1 MGLDPVT
8 RTVFSGGDGGGNLP
22 ASAKNAKHKT
32 HFTVASDT
40 IGVNLN
46 CLMFGQEKSEAKTKA
61 TAADVLNLGRR
72 WPGFSLELEQ
82 DQQDDY
88 EDRL

>member
-32 HFTVASDT
+32 HFEVASDT

-61 TAADVLNLGRR
+61 TAADILNL
-72 WPGFSLELEQ
+72 FSLELEQ
-82 DQQDDY
+82 DKQDDY

>member
-8 RTVFSGGDGGGNLP
+8 GTVFSGGEGGENLP

-32 HFTVASDT
+32 HFEVASDT

-61 TAADVLNLGRR
+61 TAADILNL
-72 WPGFSLELEQ
+72 FSLELEQ
-82 DQQDDY
+82 DKQDDY

>member
-1 MGLDPVT
+1 MAGE
-8 RTVFSGGDGGGNLP
+8 NLP

-32 HFTVASDT
+32 HFEVASDT

-61 TAADVLNLGRR
+61 TAADILNL
-72 WPGFSLELEQ
+72 FSLELEQ
-82 DQQDDY
+82 DKQDDY